1 MEMARER
8 ICRVWYGKRWGIQQ
22 SFKDIDD
29 FFDAADFAALI
40 FADGIEVIREPLRPA
55 VAMDGRTITT
65 AQQTASP

>member
-1 MEMARER
+1 MARER

-40 FADGIEVIREPLRPA
+40 FADGIEVIREPLTA
-55 VAMDGRTITT
+55 AAAMDGRTMAT
-65 AQQTASP
+65 AEQTASP